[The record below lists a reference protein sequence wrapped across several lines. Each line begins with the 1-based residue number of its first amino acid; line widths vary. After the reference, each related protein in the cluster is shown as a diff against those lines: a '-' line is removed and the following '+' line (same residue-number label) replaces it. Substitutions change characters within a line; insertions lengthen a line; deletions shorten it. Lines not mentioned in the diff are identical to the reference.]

1 MKKTGLVAIILI
13 AVIALA
19 AIYGV
24 STYNSLVTAQ
34 TKVEQKAADI
44 DAQLQRRADLIPN
57 LVATVKGYAAH
68 EEGIFTAV
76 AQAREHLM
84 AAGSMAEKSAANSEL
99 STALGRLLAVAEAYP
114 ELKADKVFTDLMD
127 ELSGTE
133 NRISVARGNYNETVT
148 SFNTMIRRFP
158 ASIIANL
165 FGFKPAEFFAA
176 DPVAVTS
183 VPTVSFEG

>member
-1 MKKTGLVAIILI
+1 MKKTGLIAIILI

-19 AIYGV
+19 VFWGV
-24 STYNSLVTAQ
+24 GTYNRLVTAQ
-34 TKVEQKAADI
+34 TTVEQKAADI

-68 EEGIFTAV
+68 EEAVFTAV
-76 AQAREHLM
+76 TQAREQLM
-84 AAGSMAEKSAANSEL
+84 AAGSMAEKSEANNAL
-99 STALGRLLAVAEAYP
+99 SSALGRLIAVAEAYP
-114 ELKADKVFTDLMD
+114 ELKADKVFTGLMD

-133 NRISVARGNYNETVT
+133 NRISVARGNYNEAVT

-158 ASIIANL
+158 ASILANM
-165 FGFKPAEFFAA
+165 FGFKAAEFFAA
-176 DPVAVTS
+176 EPAATA